1 MPKKDPIL
9 LRRKLRDFNTLFQ
22 ELQNESDRA
31 AAILGAAFLDALLEE
46 CITNFLVDDI
56 KEVQRIFG
64 PEQPLGSFG
73 SRITIAFCLGL
84 ISRDEKSDLRI
95 IQKIRNKFAHEL
107 PGISF
112 EERRI
117 SDQCRALKLPAKV
130 PSVQEDVTQS
140 MRERF
145 IAATAFLATIIQHRT
160 FEISKERRRTPN
172 EQKIVIDFEKDL

>member
-9 LRRKLRDFNTLFQ
+9 QRRKLRDFNTLFQ

-46 CITNFLVDDI
+46 YITNFLVDDR

-73 SRITIAFCLGL
+73 ARITIAFCLGL
-84 ISRDEKSDLRI
+84 ISREEKADLRI
-95 IQKIRNKFAHEL
+95 IQKIRNRFAHEL

-112 EERRI
+112 EDRSI
-117 SDQCRALKLPAKV
+117 SDRCSALKLPTKV
-130 PSVQEDVTQS
+130 PSVQEEVTRS
-140 MRERF
+140 MRERY
-145 IAATAFLATIIQHRT
+145 ITATAFLATIIEHRT
-160 FEISKERRRTPN
+160 IEIQKERRNIPN
-172 EQKIVIDFEKDL
+172 ERKIVIDFEKDI